1 MWGFCGCLRSPYI
14 HCRIPLRALDALAV
28 FNEDANHA
36 CAAGKWSAFM
46 SKTKQAF
53 TLIELLI
60 VVAIIGIL
68 AAIAVPNF
76 LNAQMR
82 AKVAR
87 TEADMKAVSMALEMY
102 FLDHNT
108 YVDDHDYPSDK
119 SQKGLFKLTSPIA
132 YMASL
137 PQDAFGT
144 ATTGFSEKNSTFE
157 FGSGSAS
164 GKEWPAKAYIIIS
177 PGPDRGE
184 SVSGNDGFPRDVAV
198 HEYSMS
204 NGLKT
209 SGDIVLMGGEW
220 QSGRIR
226 LDGRWVA
233 GGP

>member
-1 MWGFCGCLRSPYI
+1 MYRTVNKYG
-14 HCRIPLRALDALAV
+14 
-28 FNEDANHA
+28 
-36 CAAGKWSAFM
+36 
-46 SKTKQAF
+46 F

-87 TEADMKAVSMALEMY
+87 TESDMKAVSTALEMY
-102 FLDHNT
+102 YLDHNS
-108 YVDDHDYPSDK
+108 YVDDHDYPSDR
-119 SQKGLFKLTSPIA
+119 SQRGLFKLTSPIA

-137 PQDAFGT
+137 PQDAFGSS
-144 ATTGFSEKNSTFE
+144 AVQSFSEGNSTFE
-157 FGSGSAS
+157 FGSGNLS
-164 GKEWPAKAYIIIS
+164 GKPWPNKAYIIIS

-184 SVSGNDGFPRDVAV
+184 SVHGNDDFPRDVSI

-220 QSGRIR
+220 KSGRVMM
-226 LDGRWVA
+226 DGRWVA
-233 GGP
+233 GP